1 MRRYLFLF
9 LLAPTLALAG
19 SVDVR
24 QETVDGQAVATV
36 NDNFRRLD
44 QQKLDKRAVEKL
56 IDAAVTDFSGDSIT
70 VSSITVT
77 NTITGGWL
85 AAAYPM
91 MIVEDQKASGTNAGT
106 FTSGAWLTRTLNT
119 VTTNTIVG
127 ASLSAS
133 TITLPSGTYYV
144 EFHAPAYAVNS
155 HKAIFRDVTNTVD
168 TIIGESAHCYTGDVW
183 STSSGGGVFS
193 ISSNTNFIVAHRCSV
208 TSATYGL
215 GTGQAAFGVTEVY
228 TRVIIWKLR

>member
-91 MIVEDQKASGTNAGT
+91 MIVEDQKAANTVGGT
-106 FTSGAWLTRTLNT
+106 FTAGAWQTRTLNT
-119 VTTNTIVG
+119 VATNTIVG
-127 ASLSAS
+127 ASVTAS
-133 TITLPSGTYYV
+133 TITHPTGNYY
-144 EFHAPAYAVNS
+144 
-155 HKAIFRDVTNTVD
+155 
-168 TIIGESAHCYTGDVW
+168 
-183 STSSGGGVFS
+183 
-193 ISSNTNFIVAHRCSV
+193 
-208 TSATYGL
+208 
-215 GTGQAAFGVTEVY
+215 GQF
-228 TRVIIWKLR
+228 